1 MKTWLLILV
10 LAVGTVLMKTIGPV
24 LAGGRQ
30 PPAPVTRVIALTA
43 PALISALIVAGTFT
57 QGQQLVID
65 ARAAGLAVGAVALWF
80 RTPTAVALLLAPG
93 RLTVGRANLLQL
105 STSPSGAP
113 CLGCLVE
120 VGDLLRRQCERQ
132 RAGVMFGLVRIL
144 RSWNRHDIRLL
155 DEPAQRHLSRGLAV
169 TITDRPQ
176 QCHNRS

>member
-10 LAVGTVLMKTIGPV
+10 LTVGTVLMKTIGPV

-80 RTPTAVALLLAPG
+80 RTPTAVALLLAAIVCAVL
-93 RLTVGRANLLQL
+93 RLVA
-105 STSPSGAP
+105 
-113 CLGCLVE
+113 
-120 VGDLLRRQCERQ
+120 
-132 RAGVMFGLVRIL
+132 
-144 RSWNRHDIRLL
+144 
-155 DEPAQRHLSRGLAV
+155 
-169 TITDRPQ
+169 
-176 QCHNRS
+176 